1 MDFLKQIKQF
11 RAFEVIVILFVA
23 CLLVFALLAIWS
35 HLSDP
40 SPTEFYLFL
49 IFLFLYQWLWLKIP
63 KYDYAADDAS
73 GKVFYRL
80 NDFDYWFHGY
90 GFLTI
95 IFIGLIFNAE
105 QQFVW
110 GEGAENYALVYLV
123 ALTVFYA
130 FKRRQQLRGKP
141 RLILSAAQICE
152 FSGGEKTV
160 IETQTIQS
168 IRQQIDRLSGQITI
182 MIDYQR
188 EGIGYTHAIDLRL
201 WQNAGSLKVE
211 LLRIKS

>member
-11 RAFEVIVILFVA
+11 RAFEIIVVLFLA
-23 CLLVFALLAIWS
+23 FLLVSTIFATWS

-49 IFLFLYQWLWLKIP
+49 IFLFFYQWLWLKIP
-63 KYDYAADDAS
+63 KYDHAADHAV

-95 IFIGLIFNAE
+95 IFMGLIFNAE

-110 GEGAENYALVYLV
+110 GEGAEIYVFFYLV
-123 ALTVFYA
+123 ALTVFYL
-130 FKRRQQLRGKP
+130 FKWRQQLRGKP

-160 IETQTIQS
+160 IETQMIQS

-188 EGIGYTHAIDLRL
+188 EGIGYSHAIDLRL
-201 WQNAGSLKVE
+201 WQNAGLLKAG
-211 LLRIKS
+211 LLRIKL